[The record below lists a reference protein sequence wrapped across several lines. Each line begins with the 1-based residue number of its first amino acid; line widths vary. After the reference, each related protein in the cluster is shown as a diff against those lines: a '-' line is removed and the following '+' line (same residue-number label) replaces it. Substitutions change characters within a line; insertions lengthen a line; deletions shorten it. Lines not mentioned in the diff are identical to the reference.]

1 MKLPHVNTMILT
13 IACIVGI
20 TGILCYF
27 LVAGTGFRS
36 MDPGV
41 KGTTFENITSAIPP
55 MIDDASFDIQEANVS
70 VVKYINITHV
80 TYDQL

>member
-1 MKLPHVNTMILT
+1 VKLPHVNTMILT